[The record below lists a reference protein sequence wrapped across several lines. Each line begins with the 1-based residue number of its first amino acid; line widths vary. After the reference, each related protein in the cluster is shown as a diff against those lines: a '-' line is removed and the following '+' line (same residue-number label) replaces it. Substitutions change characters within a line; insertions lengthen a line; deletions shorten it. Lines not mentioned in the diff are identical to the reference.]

1 MFRNSLRFTAP
12 LIVLGLVAGF
22 AVAPAIAGGGPN
34 SNMPVFPYAKKAGFS
49 ILTQALQ
56 AADLVGTINSTGPIT
71 VFAPTDAAFEK
82 LEAANPG
89 ILASL
94 LADPDKLREILLL
107 HVVEGEVPSGVA
119 VGLIGTTQKSIN
131 GLDLDFKST
140 TEGVGLQ
147 INNAV
152 VIDVDKYAKNG
163 VIHVM
168 GDVILPKDMP

>member
-1 MFRNSLRFTAP
+1 MFRNALRFTAP
-12 LIVLGLVAGF
+12 LLLVAFVAGIA
-22 AVAPAIAGGGPN
+22 AVPASAQN
-34 SNMPVFPYAKKAGFS
+34 SNMPVFPFAKKAGFS

-56 AADLVGTINSTGPIT
+56 AADLVGTINRTGPIT
-71 VFAPTDAAFEK
+71 VFAPTDEAFQK
-82 LEAANPG
+82 LEMANPG
-89 ILASL
+89 ILDDL
-94 LADPDKLREILLL
+94 LADPDKLRQILLL
-107 HVVEGEVPSGVA
+107 HVVEGEVPSSVA
-119 VGLIGTTQKSIN
+119 VGLIGTTQQSIN

-168 GDVILPKDMP
+168 GDVILPKDM